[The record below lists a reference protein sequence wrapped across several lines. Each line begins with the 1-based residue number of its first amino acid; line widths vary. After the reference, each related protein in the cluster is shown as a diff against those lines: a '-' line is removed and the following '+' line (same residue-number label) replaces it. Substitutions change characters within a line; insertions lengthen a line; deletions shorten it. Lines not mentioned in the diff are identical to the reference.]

1 MKIPSITLLC
11 FLMLSTTAFDLVGQD
26 RLMNSEVKE
35 REFSFSYSEA
45 FPSSR
50 HYEISQNLNQ
60 TNTESFNL
68 NVDGGFLEPF
78 RESPGIA
85 FLGSAIL
92 PGFSQAA
99 NKKWWRSAVYFGAEA
114 GLLFAHIRYST
125 LGSDNE
131 KKYERYA
138 DQNWSVEKYT
148 AYLVEYRNHFF
159 PNDNLSVEDFTK
171 GDATVNPD
179 NWRYGP
185 DSWETIDIRSL
196 RELEQLVLYGGTNGV
211 PFSHS
216 IPDYGSQQY
225 YELVSKYFQFG
236 PGWSDFNRDVDMM
249 NNNWNESMMS
259 AQWVKGRD
267 DAEEFNDQL
276 RAASYMVTA
285 MIVNHFVSAFDAL
298 FTVQLHQHR
307 MGNSGVQTTPMM
319 SFKMGF

>member
-1 MKIPSITLLC
+1 MKKFKIALL
-11 FLMLSTTAFDLVGQD
+11 FIVMLPISAMEMSGQNTISKTESAD
-26 RLMNSEVKE
+26 NELH
-35 REFSFSYSEA
+35 FSYSQA
-45 FPSSR
+45 FPYAR
-50 HYEISQNLNQ
+50 HYEISQNLNSQ
-60 TNTESFNL
+60 TTEVLGS
-68 NVDGGFLEPF
+68 DGGGFLQPF
-78 RESPGIA
+78 RESPGVA

-114 GLLFAHIRYST
+114 GLLFAHLRYNH
-125 LGSDNE
+125 LGDENE
-131 KKYERYA
+131 TKYERYVN
-138 DQNWSVEKYT
+138 QNWSVEKYT
-148 AYLVEYRNHFF
+148 AYLVDYRNHFF
-159 PNDNLSVEDFTK
+159 PADDLSVEDYTK
-171 GDATVNPD
+171 NGSTVNPA

-236 PGWSDFNRDVDMM
+236 PGWSDFNTDVEMM

-259 AQWVKGRD
+259 AQWMKGRD

-276 RAASYMVTA
+276 RAASYMFTA
-285 MIVNHFVSAFDAL
+285 MIINHFVSAFDAL
-298 FTVQLHQHR
+298 FTVQIKQHR
-307 MGNSGVQTTPMM
+307 MGNAGLQTTPMM
-319 SFKMGF
+319 SFEMSF